1 MRNSIWTDAEQLMS
15 TALIV
20 IDVQNAVLDYSA
32 SPDRQPL
39 VDKAQTE
46 MVLRLQKILSRARAS
61 GTPVF
66 FVQHNEPPGD
76 PLATNSAG
84 WQIRE
89 ELTPDAGEPVVQ
101 KASSDSFYDTDLHER
116 LQAAKIGHLIIGG
129 NATQFCIDTTC
140 RRAVSLGYDVSLLAD
155 CHMTG
160 DAGDLR
166 FDQIIAHHNAT
177 LNGFGA
183 GPHRITVTES
193 AKLLLA

>member
-1 MRNSIWTDAEQLMS
+1 MA

-20 IDVQNAVLDYSA
+20 IDVQNAVLDNSA
-32 SPDRQPL
+32 SPVRQPS

-46 MVLRLQKILSRARAS
+46 MVLRLQKVLSQARAN

-84 WQIRE
+84 WHIRR
-89 ELTPDAGEPVVQ
+89 ELTPNAGEPIVQ
-101 KASSDSFYDTDLHER
+101 KASCDSFHDTNLHEL

-140 RRAVSLGYDVSLLAD
+140 RRAVSLGYDVSLLGD

-177 LNGFGA
+177 LNGFLA
-183 GPHRITVTES
+183 GQRQITVIAS
-193 AKLLLA
+193 PSVLLAMSSDC